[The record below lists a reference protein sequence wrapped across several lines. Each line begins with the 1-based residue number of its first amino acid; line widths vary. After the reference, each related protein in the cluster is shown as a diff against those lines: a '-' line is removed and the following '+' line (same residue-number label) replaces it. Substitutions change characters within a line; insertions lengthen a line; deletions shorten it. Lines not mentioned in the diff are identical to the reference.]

1 MLTRLQRAVEVIRLF
16 DTVQPT
22 GITPIG
28 DRLNAILND
37 YLDEL
42 DAAKKAMR
50 EEAARSFKTD
60 GPRKTKLPKPVNILV
75 LTDGVPSEPSL
86 RSITCVYTLLTQRIR
101 TTADDPYSVIKDV
114 ATRMDRANYLLSQV
128 RLLIRLSA
136 SSCDLTADLL
146 VSSGRHT
153 VRSDWQRYNCDPIP
167 TQTRR

>member
-60 GPRKTKLPKPVNILV
+60 APRKTKLPKPVNILV

-86 RSITCVYTLLTQRIR
+86 SSIACVH
-101 TTADDPYSVIKDV
+101 TADPAHSF
-114 ATRMDRANYLLSQV
+114 N
-128 RLLIRLSA
+128 
-136 SSCDLTADLL
+136 
-146 VSSGRHT
+146 SGRS
-153 VRSDWQRYNCDPIP
+153 VQRHQGCRHPHGPSQLPSLASKTPDPSICVVV
-167 TQTRR
+167 